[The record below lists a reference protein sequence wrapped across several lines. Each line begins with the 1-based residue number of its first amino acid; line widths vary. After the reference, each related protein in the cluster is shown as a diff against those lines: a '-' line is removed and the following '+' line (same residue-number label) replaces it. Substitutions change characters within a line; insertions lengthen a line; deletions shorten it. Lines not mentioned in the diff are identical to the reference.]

1 MAGVRNFK
9 AISLSV
15 TTVSGTAKAAK
26 ANATKLVQ
34 LMSLAQRL
42 AKVYQCAVQLDLSF
56 NPNAVITGIKMTFKQ
71 NG

>member
-1 MAGVRNFK
+1 
-9 AISLSV
+9 
-15 TTVSGTAKAAK
+15 
-26 ANATKLVQ
+26 
-34 LMSLAQRL
+34 MSLAQRL